1 MHIFRSHT
9 LLTGFIFSKT
19 AFYRISYNSLM
30 LTVVLAVIALLLML
44 FAVIS
49 IILPLLPGGV
59 PVAWLGL
66 FIFAVGTGFERI
78 SVVTIIIFLVLTLLI
93 LVLNFF
99 IPMIGAGRFKAGRW
113 GMWGA
118 MLGSFFGIF
127 LWGFWG
133 TILGPFFGT
142 TLGEIMG
149 GRRPLTSMKIGL
161 GTVIGII
168 VGGLLNIIFVL
179 IMLGVL
185 IASWF

>member
-1 MHIFRSHT
+1 
-9 LLTGFIFSKT
+9 
-19 AFYRISYNSLM
+19 M
-30 LTVVLAVIALLLML
+30 LTVVLAVISVLLML
-44 FAVIS
+44 FAIAS

-66 FIFAVGTGFERI
+66 LIFAVGTGFERI
-78 SVVTIIIFLVLTLLI
+78 SFATVIIFLVITLLI

-99 IPMIGAGRFKAGRW
+99 IPMLGAGKFKAGRW

-133 TILGPFFGT
+133 AMLGPFFGT
-142 TLGEIMG
+142 ALGELMA
-149 GRRPLTSMKIGL
+149 GRQILPSLKISL
-161 GTVIGII
+161 GTLAGII
-168 VGGLLNIIFVL
+168 VGGMINLVFVL
-179 IMLGVL
+179 VMLGVL

>member
-1 MHIFRSHT
+1 
-9 LLTGFIFSKT
+9 
-19 AFYRISYNSLM
+19 M
-30 LTVVLAVIALLLML
+30 LTVVLAVISVLLML
-44 FAVIS
+44 FAIAS

-66 FIFAVGTGFERI
+66 LIFAVGTGFARI
-78 SVVTIIIFLVLTLLI
+78 SVATVIIFLVLTLLI

-99 IPMIGAGRFKAGRW
+99 IPMLGAGKFKAGRW

-118 MLGSFFGIF
+118 ILGSFFGIF

-142 TLGEIMG
+142 ALGELIA
-149 GRRPLTSMKIGL
+149 GRQILPSLKVSL
-161 GTVIGII
+161 GTLAGII
-168 VGGLLNIIFVL
+168 VGGLINLIFVL

>member
-1 MHIFRSHT
+1 
-9 LLTGFIFSKT
+9 
-19 AFYRISYNSLM
+19 M
-30 LTVVLAVIALLLML
+30 LTVVLAVISVLLML
-44 FAVIS
+44 FAIAS
-49 IILPLLPGGV
+49 IILPFLPGGV

-66 FIFAVGTGFERI
+66 LIFAVGTGFERI
-78 SVVTIIIFLVLTLLI
+78 SVATVIIFLVLTLLI

-99 IPMIGAGRFKAGRW
+99 IPMLGAGRFKAGRW

-142 TLGEIMG
+142 TLGEMMA
-149 GRRPLTSMKIGL
+149 GRQPLTSLKIGL
-161 GTVIGII
+161 GAVIGII
-168 VGGLLNIIFVL
+168 VGGVINLIFVL